1 MRYQIQLLE
10 KAKKEL
16 DKIPFVYQQK
26 IFKSFKLLSQSPF
39 LGKKLKGELKGYYS
53 LKIWPYRII
62 YGVDKKRLALII
74 FKIGHRQGIY
84 L

>member
-1 MRYQIQLLE
+1 MKYQIQLLE

-26 IFKSFKLLSQSPF
+26 IFKSFELLSQNPF
-39 LGKKLKGELKGYYS
+39 LGKKLKGELKDYYF

-62 YGVDKKRLALII
+62 YEVDKKRSVVVI